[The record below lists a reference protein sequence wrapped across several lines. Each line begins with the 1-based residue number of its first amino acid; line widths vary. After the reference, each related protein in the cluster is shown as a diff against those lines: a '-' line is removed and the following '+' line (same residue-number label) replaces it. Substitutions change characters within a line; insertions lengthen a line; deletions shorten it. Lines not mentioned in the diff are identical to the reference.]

1 MVAVTYTSVAYQ
13 EADVWVVQN
22 EQLPGAISQVTRL
35 DSAELAQRE
44 AIAFVL
50 DIPVEKVSVTIAAR
64 TTPRMDARV
73 ATAIALREEA
83 RAKEAEAK
91 IMRVRIA
98 RDLEKQGYTM
108 RDIGVIL
115 GVSHQ
120 RVHQIV
126 RKRAAGELPEDSPVD
141 TV

>member
-1 MVAVTYTSVAYQ
+1 MVAVSYTSVAFQ
-13 EADVWVVQN
+13 EADCWVVQN
-22 EQLPGAISQVTRL
+22 DQLPGAISQVTRL

-44 AIAFVL
+44 AIAFVAN
-50 DIPVEKVSVTIAAR
+50 IPVEKVSVTIAAR
-64 TTPRMDARV
+64 TTPKMDARV

-141 TV
+141 AF